1 MKPSLKESI
10 LEGLE
15 KQTGQ
20 VGFYYKNLIT
30 GETLAYRE
38 QDSFLAASVIKLP
51 IFMCISKW
59 CAEGKASMEER
70 IRVKNEDKLPICGA
84 LTLFT
89 DEPLVDIRTLCN
101 LMISLSDNTATN
113 LLIRRFGI
121 EAYQKEFLQ
130 IGLKHTVLNR
140 LLFDPEAS
148 ARGLQN
154 RIVPAEMGM
163 LLEKIYRRAFV
174 DPQVSEDIEKVLLLQ
189 QINHK
194 IPGKIGEGVVPIAH
208 KTGEDDNLTNDVG
221 LIYTKEPFILA
232 FAGYDTCVGDFEDLM
247 REVSYQLFRENNGN
261 SAAV

>member
-1 MKPSLKESI
+1 MNPALKEYI
-10 LEGLE
+10 LEGL
-15 KQTGQ
+15 KRQKGQ

-30 GETLAYRE
+30 GETLGYRE
-38 QDSFLAASVIKLP
+38 NDSFLAASVIKLP
-51 IFMCISKW
+51 VFMCISKW

-89 DEPLVDIRTLCN
+89 DEPLVDIRTLCS

-174 DPQVSEDIEKVLLLQ
+174 NPQVSEDIEKVLLLQ

-221 LIYTKEPFILA
+221 LIYTKEPFVLA
-232 FAGYDTCVGDFEDLM
+232 FAGYETCVGDFEDLM
-247 REVSYQLFRENNGN
+247 RNVSYQLFRENNGD
-261 SAAV
+261 ADAI